1 MARCP
6 TIEQVGTEDL
16 DHETQSYDHRVLQT
30 FVDDAGRLMSIP
42 VQHKKRLAV
51 LRWIVE
57 DFQPG
62 RLYPEEEVN
71 RIISRRHPDFAAL
84 RRYLVDEELMQRRRG
99 VYWRTGSVANV
110 GYDPPSWP
118 ER

>member
-1 MARCP
+1 MSNYRP
-6 TIEQVGTEDL
+6 VGAADL
-16 DHETQSYDHRVLQT
+16 DHDRESYDGRVLET
-30 FVDDAGRLMSIP
+30 FVDIAGRLMSIP

-71 RIISRRHPDFAAL
+71 RIIARRHPDFASL
-84 RRYLVDEELMQRRRG
+84 RRFLIDEEQMQRRRG

>member
-1 MARCP
+1 HCLFHRTAKKLLDCFLFVLARCP
-6 TIEQVGTEDL
+6 TIDHMGVADL
-16 DHETQSYDHRVLQT
+16 DHDRQSYDGRVLET
-30 FVDDAGRLMSIP
+30 FVDIAGRLMSIP

-71 RIISRRHPDFAAL
+71 RIIARRHPDFA
-84 RRYLVDEELMQRRRG
+84 
-99 VYWRTGSVANV
+99 S
-110 GYDPPSWP
+110 
-118 ER
+118 